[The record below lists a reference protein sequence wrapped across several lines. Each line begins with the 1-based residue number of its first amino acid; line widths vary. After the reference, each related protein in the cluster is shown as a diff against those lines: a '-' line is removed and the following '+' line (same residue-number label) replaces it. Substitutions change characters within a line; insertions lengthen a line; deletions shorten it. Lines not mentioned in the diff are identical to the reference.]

1 MRVWVVEDEPLA
13 RARLTRMVTELGH
26 EVEGFADAASVRA
39 VLAQRLP
46 EAVLLDI
53 ALPGEDG
60 LSLGRMIDALPQPPA
75 VVFVTAYPQHAL
87 EAFSVH
93 PVDYLVKPVSRERL
107 AQALQAVQRL
117 RLAPV
122 AASPGEPVWVFRL
135 GRRSERVP
143 QSAIRYFQAEDK
155 VVWAHT
161 TMGTFACDAALET
174 IAQRVG
180 EGFVRTH
187 RSLLVARGWIEAVVR
202 KGLGGEVVLRDGTR
216 LPVSR
221 RHFSAVQQALGQ

>member
-60 LSLGRMIDALPQPPA
+60 LSLGRMI
-75 VVFVTAYPQHAL
+75 TAYPQHAL

-174 IAQRVG
+174 IAQPVG